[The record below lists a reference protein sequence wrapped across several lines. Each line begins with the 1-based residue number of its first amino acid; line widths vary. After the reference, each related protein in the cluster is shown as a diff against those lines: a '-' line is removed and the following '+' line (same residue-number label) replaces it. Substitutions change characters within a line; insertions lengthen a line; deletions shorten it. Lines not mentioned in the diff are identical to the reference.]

1 MSDDLPASGFSGAQL
16 DALRAPLLRENVS
29 TRQQAGRTLSY
40 IEGWHA
46 IAEANRIF
54 GFGAWDRETVECR
67 QVVERATKMGQNKD
81 RDGWRVSYVGKVR
94 ITVRAGDTVIVR
106 EGTGYGSGID
116 ADLGEAHESAVKECE
131 TDAMKRALMTF
142 GNPFGL
148 ALYDKEQA
156 EVEPASA
163 PRRASQ
169 RQAPVTDRR
178 TAAIRAAP
186 LKDRIKAALQAAKTP
201 KLIDEIID
209 INGAD
214 LAEIKQLHEPF
225 YDGLMTL
232 ATARKTEMYGAT
244 G

>member
-1 MSDDLPASGFSGAQL
+1 MSDEAPTRAFSGAQL
-16 DALRAPLLRENVS
+16 DALRAPLLRANVS

-81 RDGWRVSYVGKVR
+81 RDGWRVSYAGKVR
-94 ITVRAGDTVIVR
+94 ITVRAGNTVIVR

-116 ADLGEAHESAVKECE
+116 ADLGEAHESAIKECE
-131 TDAMKRALMTF
+131 TDSMKRALMTF

-156 EVEPASA
+156 EVIDESDTARQDYAKLSA
-163 PRRASQ
+163 AF
-169 RQAPVTDRR
+169 
-178 TAAIRAAP
+178 RAAP
-186 LKDRIKAALQAAKTP
+186 NLPAVASLWEVNKEAVARIQKHGGEAAMTALHKVAQDRIDALGGQ
-201 KLIDEIID
+201 
-209 INGAD
+209 G
-214 LAEIKQLHEPF
+214 
-225 YDGLMTL
+225 
-232 ATARKTEMYGAT
+232 
-244 G
+244 